1 MLAFERNMLVK
12 SEVERLITLD
22 LIISKYINL
31 KESFRL
37 FYSRTEPKI
46 VNA

>member
-1 MLAFERNMLVK
+1 MLVK
-12 SEVERLITLD
+12 SKVERLITLD
-22 LIISKYINL
+22 LAISKYINL

-37 FYSRTEPKI
+37 FYSRIELKT

>member
-1 MLAFERNMLVK
+1 MLAFERDILVK
-12 SEVERLITLD
+12 SKVERLITLD

-31 KESFRL
+31 KESFYL
-37 FYSRTEPKI
+37 FYSRIELKI